1 MKGGRHGEEGKVV
14 LEARETRHFILDR
27 GIHSAKERTKEHP
40 REYLLDAPINREP
53 VATRCTFLH
62 RWKVRRDWKIG
73 GEKTSFLARFTLI
86 FTPCLRV
93 QTSSFLF
100 FFFPSPLPVLST
112 SETFLKRKF
121 LKMKDPFF
129 LLLLFPRDFL
139 ETRCPLFLSGKN
151 SS

>member
-1 MKGGRHGEEGKVV
+1 MKGTVGLEDRRGKDLVPGPF
-14 LEARETRHFILDR
+14 HPDF
-27 GIHSAKERTKEHP
+27 HSVSPCPNE
-40 REYLLDAPINREP
+40 
-53 VATRCTFLH
+53 FF
-62 RWKVRRDWKIG
+62 
-73 GEKTSFLARFTLI
+73 SF
-86 FTPCLRV
+86 
-93 QTSSFLF
+93 F